1 MRITHSMMTRNYMSS
16 VNKNLKNLTNS
27 NDRLSSQRAF
37 NKASEDVSGAAR
49 ALRVRRLLREN
60 EQAVTTIK
68 DLYATYEAAEDS
80 LMAINNIVGTITEDL
95 VRGMSGTMDVQDREK
110 LAREVENLQEHVL
123 QTMNAKFSDK
133 FLFGASGNADG
144 SAPFTVGADGALSY
158 NGQAVDAMGAD
169 ASGKPLVAPGGA
181 PIAFNKPNYVDIGLG
196 FELTGT
202 GMDASADPRTAV
214 VNNFSG
220 VEAFGFGVDADG
232 NPKNVYSLLGKVAA
246 DLRVG
251 NSSTLSTDLDAVK
264 AMHSALL
271 TQVTD
276 MGNRS
281 DFIEQ
286 TSARLENDILNL
298 QEVQNR
304 VEAVP
309 LEQEM
314 MYNKDFEMSW
324 MVTLQLGSK
333 ILPPSIFNFLQ

>member
-1 MRITHSMMTRNYMSS
+1 MMFGQQPYVYQQPIYNQPIGQPISQPMQEPMMRPQYQPAPQIPAYQPQPQQPQNQSIIWIP
-16 VNKNLKNLTNS
+16 
-27 NDRLSSQRAF
+27 
-37 NKASEDVSGAAR
+37 
-49 ALRVRRLLREN
+49 N
-60 EQAVTTIK
+60 EQAANDFIVAPNNAVTLW
-68 DLYATYEAAEDS
+68 D
-80 LMAINNIVGTITEDL
+80 
-95 VRGMSGTMDVQDREK
+95 
-110 LAREVENLQEHVL
+110 
-123 QTMNAKFSDK
+123 MNAPVVYVKK
-133 FLFGASGNADG
+133 
-144 SAPFTVGADGALSY
+144 
-158 NGQAVDAMGAD
+158 AD